1 MRVYRLLLIIG
12 LLLWLGLTLALN
24 ASAPPEILPL
34 FTLRFSSSAALAWL
48 LSGAGLLL
56 LALRAALPRRS
67 AGTEWVSRFEG
78 LAAYLNEGVVVCG
91 KDGRA
96 RWHNDAGR
104 ELLLEGD
111 TLAENVGELLRRAQ
125 SSGKVTIQMLP
136 LREGLRFS
144 VQALPLD
151 HHTFALICRPLQ
163 SASGQGAFYEN
174 FIRRIVHDMRNP
186 LAAIIGHAANMRQ
199 SPGVEPESW
208 RKSAATIEDEA
219 QRLAR
224 LVDSLLFDAR
234 LAYVPLEL
242 QRLDVADVLEEAL
255 YAHDEQA
262 QRQGKSLQLEA
273 PPGAMPLEGDRDLL
287 VRAFEN
293 LIDNS
298 LKYSGENGRL
308 VVRLSDQPN
317 LIVIQFSDNGEGIPP
332 EYLPDRIFE
341 PLVRARAH
349 GSGSGLGLSIVRKI
363 IEMHGGTISAQSRLG
378 EGTTMT
384 VRLPKPSERVTGNEV

>member
-1 MRVYRLLLIIG
+1 MYRLLLIIG
-12 LLLWLGLTLALN
+12 LLLWLGLTLLLN
-24 ASAPPEILPL
+24 AFAPPEVLPL
-34 FTLRFSSSAALAWL
+34 FTLRFSSAFSLAWL
-48 LSGAGLLL
+48 LSGAGIGL

-67 AGTEWVSRFEG
+67 AGDEWVARFEG
-78 LAAYLNEGVVVCG
+78 LAAYLNEGVVVCS
-91 KDGRA
+91 GRGRV
-96 RWHNDAGR
+96 RWHNDAAR

-111 TLAENVGELLRRAQ
+111 TLVSNAGELLKRAQ
-125 SSGKVTIQMLP
+125 SSGKVAIQTLP

-151 HHTFALICRPLQ
+151 RQNFAVICRPMQ

-199 SPGVEPESW
+199 SPTVEPDGW
-208 RKSAATIEDEA
+208 RKSAGTIEDEA

-262 QRQGKSLQLEA
+262 QNQGKSLQLET

-298 LKYSGENGRL
+298 LKYSGEQGKL
-308 VVRLSDQPN
+308 LVRLSDLPN
-317 LIVIQFSDNGEGIPP
+317 MVVIQFSDNGEGIPP

-341 PLVRARAH
+341 PLVRARSH

-363 IEMHGGTISAQSRLG
+363 IEMHGGTISAQSKLG

-384 VRLPKPSERVTGNEV
+384 VRLPKPSERVMSNGG